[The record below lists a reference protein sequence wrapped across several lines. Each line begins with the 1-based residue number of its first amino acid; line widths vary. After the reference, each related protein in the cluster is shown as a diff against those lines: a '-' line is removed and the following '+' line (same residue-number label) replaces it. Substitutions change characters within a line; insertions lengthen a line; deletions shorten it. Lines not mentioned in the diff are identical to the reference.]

1 MVTTPKSWTKP
12 EDDILTKLW
21 LEGIDARLIA
31 SHGTLSKNG
40 RTRMSVISRAHRLK
54 LPPHSSQRVLAKAPQ
69 LVDASEAKTAAP
81 RQTTREKIEQSIDL
95 FPTIEVEA
103 DEPVRGTIASVMAL
117 KSNQC
122 RFPIGDTRHPDFHFC
137 AKTKIPGNTP
147 YCPECAAK
155 AYQKPAPQRRK
166 DPSIEPLVTKE
177 KTLA

>member
-54 LPPHSSQRVLAKAPQ
+54 LPPHSSQRVLAKNPERLSQ
-69 LVDASEAKTAAP
+69 RQEKTPTP
-81 RQTTREKIEQSIDL
+81 RETVREKIEQGIDL
-95 FPTIEVEA
+95 FPTIEAEA
-103 DEPVRGTIASVMAL
+103 DEPVMGAIASVMAL

-122 RFPIGDTRHPDFHFC
+122 RFPIGDTRQPDFHFC
-137 AKTKIPGNTP
+137 AKKKIPGNTP
-147 YCPECAAK
+147 YCPECAAI